1 MFDCPVTDDDR
12 YTSSA
17 LSRQKKLVP
26 GVSLSERNTNLHGDK
41 FPFLRR
47 IEVRR
52 VKTDQFLRR
61 NANHFS
67 KTGVRKDNARTVVR
81 DDNAFVEHFQ
91 YGPHTGKPFGF
102 LELTWLFK
110 SEFAIEHVEICL
122 THEPKRISNRLE
134 HGPLVVCPQD
144 AMPPDGS

>member
-1 MFDCPVTDDDR
+1 MLEDVDTFAGPAQRWRGWVVVHARGEPQIFLDFHLAFMKLGVGAAQSFLGLYLLGDVSEGKHPEPRACMFDCPVTDDDR

-47 IEVRR
+47 IEIGR

-61 NANHFS
+61 
-67 KTGVRKDNARTVVR
+67 
-81 DDNAFVEHFQ
+81 
-91 YGPHTGKPFGF
+91 
-102 LELTWLFK
+102 
-110 SEFAIEHVEICL
+110 
-122 THEPKRISNRLE
+122 
-134 HGPLVVCPQD
+134 
-144 AMPPDGS
+144 